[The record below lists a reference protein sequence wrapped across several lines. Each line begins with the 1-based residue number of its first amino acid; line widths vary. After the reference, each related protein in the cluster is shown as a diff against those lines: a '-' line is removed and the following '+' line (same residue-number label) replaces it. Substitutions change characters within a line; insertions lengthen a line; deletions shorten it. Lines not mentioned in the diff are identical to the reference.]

1 MKEQQNFRLDTN
13 IVQALREHV
22 EDEHRTVTQ
31 VVELAL
37 MEYLSARGVKIHNVT
52 LPGVVR
58 TKTRGAK

>member
-13 IVQALREHV
+13 VVQALREHA
-22 EDEHRTVTQ
+22 EYEHRTVTQ

-58 TKTRGAK
+58 TKKRGAK